1 MLICEL
7 WLYKSDM
14 KPEFLKVKDNPDL
27 VRARNSKAVLNTNQ
41 TELNKYKQ
49 IRDEKFRMRSL
60 LERQETIESDML
72 EIKSLLKQLLERL
85 GS

>member
-1 MLICEL
+1 MN
-7 WLYKSDM
+7 
-14 KPEFLKVKDNPDL
+14 PEFLKVKDNPDL

-49 IRDEKFRMRSL
+49 IRDEKLKMRSL

-72 EIKSLLKQLLERL
+72 EIKSLLKQLLERS

>member
-1 MLICEL
+1 
-7 WLYKSDM
+7 M

-41 TELNKYKQ
+41 VELNKYKQ
-49 IRDEKFRMRSL
+49 IRDEKLKMRSL

-72 EIKSLLKQLLERL
+72 EIKSLLKQLLERS